1 MQTGAGV
8 HPKNGTDCASQE
20 YQWGIDGNQVGRRR
34 CGWVHFNGG
43 IMLAVSQ
50 QWEINSFAF
59 TWDRK
64 FRLEI
69 I

>member
-1 MQTGAGV
+1 MRTGAGV

-43 IMLAVSQ
+43 IMLPVS
-50 QWEINSFAF
+50 
-59 TWDRK
+59 
-64 FRLEI
+64 
-69 I
+69 